1 MPWRLIGAAAGVLA
15 FAAAIVGSLW
25 KAHDL
30 GKQAGIA
37 ESAVVLAQWKATVE
51 ASAHRR
57 REAQQQRYQ
66 QLQGEFDELRSRPE
80 RVRTITRTVRVEAD
94 DRCADLPGSYRL
106 LWNAGYESGVRV
118 GTATATA
125 GLDDASR
132 VAVADAAAV
141 VAEARERFESN
152 AAALTALQTY
162 IRSVVL
168 HESENT
174 K

>member
-1 MPWRLIGAAAGVLA
+1 MKWALVVIAL
-15 FAAAIVGSLW
+15 AAAITGALW
-25 KAHDL
+25 KAHDM
-30 GKQAGIA
+30 GHAAGVAKSAAAIERWKRQVVEQAT
-37 ESAVVLAQWKATVE
+37 E
-51 ASAHRR
+51 R

-66 QLQGEFDELRSRPE
+66 QLQGELDELRSRPE

-106 LWNAGYESGVRV
+106 LWNAAYESGVRM
-118 GTATATA
+118 GTATAAA

-141 VAEARERFESN
+141 AAEARERFEAN
-152 AAALTALQTY
+152 AAALTALQQY
-162 IRSVVL
+162 IRSAVMQDT
-168 HESENT
+168 EKT